1 MRTIKELIGGDRERL
16 PGTIGKTS
24 LFVKEIIERYGQG
37 GNYVFDPASLVYL
50 FPSVPEEQEEPEK
63 RPEEEKAREYV
74 IREREIQKLEIREK
88 GSREFVQRILESAR
102 LPGAREILRRQ
113 SARQQAV
120 YWLRE
125 LVREYQSAERER
137 IRQIEEEIRTVG
149 QLEREEQQHTEVQ
162 NERVL
167 RELAGR
173 AGAESIFL
181 PLLKESQIREIF
193 IRLLEKVREEAPEI
207 WERIR
212 TDITNITGEN
222 AIPEEAGQVLSY
234 RKEQLRELLA
244 FTEKALYLLHTREQ
258 AENAREAGKD
268 KEEDEDAQETG
279 TGVPSAMEAA
289 GEQLQ
294 MLEQAWIC
302 LRSEDFHLES
312 IQNYHDG
319 IQKLRESIREWQ
331 NAESTYREREIRD
344 QIRENVR
351 QLEIRRSRLEET
363 AERTERLLAET
374 DFVRTEAA
382 EKAER
387 ETEEKAEEKTIEKTT
402 DSIKTDYRE
411 QIHLEHL
418 QTERLHAEK
427 RHTENIHT
435 ENIHIEQTQSSA
447 EEALKTSL
455 TEERLRRE
463 LEERIKKSVQSS
475 GEDRQKP
482 GGSQTEPGRQER
494 EDRIKTLIMA
504 EAKLL
509 PLIGRMS
516 GKTWESFREE
526 TAGSRQ
532 RDYLLEQMTLEEFWQ
547 AESRV
552 LEKYTLD
559 EQERS
564 SLERLERELVY
575 RDIPENLE
583 NPKRSALSGAQ
594 EWEETV
600 WQPFIREH
608 TIQTEVSEQDTLR
621 REVEKIREFT
631 DIQENMREMAG
642 GTLLVTR
649 SVRDLGIVE
658 EKIRRLASARMP
670 EEAAAVSGRSAERG
684 RAAVKAESAI
694 TMEAAAEEKTAAG
707 EQAVTEEIAEERI
720 LRLLRS
726 EERLLYGEER
736 LLHRQEAGGAESDG
750 SAGSA
755 VGAERTEQESGY
767 ERLAGLEY
775 HDPASAQEMSAIEG
789 ARDGRRQERFRHNT
803 AAAER
808 ERQEQKRSE
817 QQQRELKILQET
829 ARRQAEELSRM
840 QEQQKQLEE
849 ELSRTKEQA
858 SPAAQEEMVMRRF
871 QEELRL
877 ERLRRGLD

>member
-125 LVREYQSAERER
+125 LVREYQSAEREQ
-137 IRQIEEEIRTVG
+137 IRQIEAEICTAG
-149 QLEREEQQHTEVQ
+149 QLEREERQHTEVQ
-162 NERVL
+162 IERVL

-181 PLLKESQIREIF
+181 PLLKEGQIREIF

-212 TDITNITGEN
+212 TDITNITDITGEN
-222 AIPEEAGQVLSY
+222 AVPEEAGQILSY
-234 RKEQLRELLA
+234 RKEQLKELLT
-244 FTEKALYLLHTREQ
+244 FTERALYLLHTREQ
-258 AENAREAGKD
+258 AKNARKDGKD

-279 TGVPSAMEAA
+279 AGVPSAMEAA

-302 LRSEDFHLES
+302 LRSGDFHLES

-435 ENIHIEQTQSSA
+435 EKIYKENIYTEQTQSSA

-631 DIQENMREMAG
+631 DIQENAREMAG

-670 EEAAAVSGRSAERG
+670 EEADAGEKIS
-684 RAAVKAESAI
+684 
-694 TMEAAAEEKTAAG
+694 AEEKTAAG

-720 LRLLRS
+720 LRLLHS

>member
-1 MRTIKELIGGDRERL
+1 M
-16 PGTIGKTS
+16 
-24 LFVKEIIERYGQG
+24 
-37 GNYVFDPASLVYL
+37 
-50 FPSVPEEQEEPEK
+50 
-63 RPEEEKAREYV
+63 

-162 NERVL
+162 IERIL

-181 PLLKESQIREIF
+181 PLLKERQIREIF
-193 IRLLEKVREEAPEI
+193 IRLLEKVREEAP
-207 WERIR
+207 RNLGNR
-212 TDITNITGEN
+212 LSTDITNITDIMGEN
-222 AIPEEAGQVLSY
+222 AVPEEAGQILSY
-234 RKEQLRELLA
+234 RKEQLKELLT
-244 FTEKALYLLHTREQ
+244 FTERALYLLHTREQ
-258 AENAREAGKD
+258 AKNAREVGKD

-279 TGVPSAMEAA
+279 AGVSSAMEAA

-435 ENIHIEQTQSSA
+435 EKIYKENIYTEQTQSSA

-475 GEDRQKP
+475 REDRQKP
-482 GGSQTEPGRQER
+482 GGSQTEPGRQEW

-559 EQERS
+559 EQERG

-583 NPKRSALSGAQ
+583 NPKRSALSRAQ

-608 TIQTEVSEQDTLR
+608 TIQTELSEQDTLR

-631 DIQENMREMAG
+631 DIQENAREMAG

-670 EEAAAVSGRSAERG
+670 EEADAGEKIS
-684 RAAVKAESAI
+684 
-694 TMEAAAEEKTAAG
+694 AEEKTAAG
-707 EQAVTEEIAEERI
+707 EQAVTEEIAEKRI

-736 LLHRQEAGGAESDG
+736 LLHRQEAGGADSDG

-755 VGAERTEQESGY
+755 AGAERTEQESGY

>member
-50 FPSVPEEQEEPEK
+50 FPSAPEEQEEPEK

-102 LPGAREILRRQ
+102 LPGAREILRHQ

-149 QLEREEQQHTEVQ
+149 QLEREELRIKREDRQTRTEFQTELRMEEGQQRTEAQ
-162 NERVL
+162 IERVL

-193 IRLLEKVREEAPEI
+193 IRLLEKVREEAPEV
-207 WERIR
+207 WGRIS
-212 TDITNITGEN
+212 TDISNITDIVGEN
-222 AIPEEAGQVLSY
+222 TVPEEAGQILSY
-234 RKEQLRELLA
+234 RKEQLKELLT
-244 FTEKALYLLHTREQ
+244 FTERALYLLHTREQ
-258 AENAREAGKD
+258 AKNAWKDGKD
-268 KEEDEDAQETG
+268 KEEDEDARETEA
-279 TGVPSAMEAA
+279 GVPSAMDAA

-302 LRSEDFHLES
+302 LRHENFHLES

-319 IQKLRESIREWQ
+319 IQKLRESIRKWQ
-331 NAESTYREREIRD
+331 NAESTYRERELRD

-387 ETEEKAEEKTIEKTT
+387 ETGEKAAEKTT
-402 DSIKTDYRE
+402 GSIETGYGE

-418 QTERLHAEK
+418 QTEHLHAEN
-427 RHTENIHT
+427 RHTGNIHT
-435 ENIHIEQTQSSA
+435 ENIHIERTQPRT

-482 GGSQTEPGRQER
+482 GGSQTEAGRQEW

-559 EQERS
+559 EQERG

-583 NPKRSALSGAQ
+583 NPKRSALSRAQ

-608 TIQTEVSEQDTLR
+608 TIQAELSEQDTLR
-621 REVEKIREFT
+621 REVEKIHEFT
-631 DIQENMREMAG
+631 DIQENAWEMAG
-642 GTLLVTR
+642 GTLLVAR
-649 SVRDLGIVE
+649 DVRDLGIVE
-658 EKIRRLASARMP
+658 EKIRRLVSARMP
-670 EEAAAVSGRSAERG
+670 EEAAAGEKIS
-684 RAAVKAESAI
+684 
-694 TMEAAAEEKTAAG
+694 AEEKTAAG
-707 EQAVTEEIAEERI
+707 EQAVTEEIAEKRI
-720 LRLLRS
+720 LRLLHL
-726 EERLLYGEER
+726 EERLFYGEER
-736 LLHRQEAGGAESDG
+736 LLHRQEAGGADSDG
-750 SAGSA
+750 SAA
-755 VGAERTEQESGY
+755 GAERIEQASGY

-789 ARDGRRQERFRHNT
+789 AQAGRRQERFRHNT
-803 AAAER
+803 ATAER

-829 ARRQAEELSRM
+829 ARRQAEELSRI

-849 ELSRTKEQA
+849 ELSKTKEQA
-858 SPAAQEEMVMRRF
+858 SPGAQEEMVMRRF

>member
-50 FPSVPEEQEEPEK
+50 FPSVPEEQEEPKK

-74 IREREIQKLEIREK
+74 IRERELQKLEIREK

-137 IRQIEEEIRTVG
+137 IRQIEEEIRTAG
-149 QLEREEQQHTEVQ
+149 RLEREELRHTEVQ
-162 NERVL
+162 IERVL

-181 PLLKESQIREIF
+181 PLLKESQIRESF
-193 IRLLEKVREEAPEI
+193 IRLLETVREEDPEV
-207 WERIR
+207 WERIS
-212 TDITNITGEN
+212 TDITNITDIVGEN
-222 AIPEEAGQVLSY
+222 TVLEKAGQILSY

-244 FTEKALYLLHTREQ
+244 FTERALYLLHTREQ
-258 AENAREAGKD
+258 AENAREDGKD
-268 KEEDEDAQETG
+268 REDREDKEDREDTRRTAA
-279 TGVPSAMEAA
+279 GVPSAMEAA

-302 LRSEDFHLES
+302 LRHEDFHLES

-319 IQKLRESIREWQ
+319 IQKLQESIREWQ
-331 NAESTYREREIRD
+331 NAESTYREREVRD
-344 QIRENVR
+344 QIRENLR
-351 QLEIRRSRLEET
+351 QLEIRRNLLEKEREEIFRARYIEERQNLEET
-363 AERTERLLAET
+363 AEKIERILLETGVLERVRLERAEKFIKEEILRAKYIEERQNLEETVERTERLLVET
-374 DFVRTEAA
+374 DFAKMGAA
-382 EKAER
+382 EKAE
-387 ETEEKAEEKTIEKTT
+387 EKTEEKAEEKAAEKTT
-402 DSIKTDYRE
+402 GS
-411 QIHLEHL
+411 
-418 QTERLHAEK
+418 TENIYK
-427 RHTENIHT
+427 ENIHT
-435 ENIHIEQTQSSA
+435 EQTYSST

-455 TEERLRRE
+455 TEGRIRQE
-463 LEERIKKSVQSS
+463 LEE
-475 GEDRQKP
+475 
-482 GGSQTEPGRQER
+482 
-494 EDRIKTLIMA
+494 RIKTLIMA

-526 TAGSRQ
+526 PEGSRQ

-583 NPKRSALSGAQ
+583 NPKRSALSRAQ

-608 TIQTEVSEQDTLR
+608 TIQTERSEQDTLR

-631 DIQENMREMAG
+631 EIEENAREMAG

-649 SVRDLGIVE
+649 SIRDLGIVE
-658 EKIRRLASARMP
+658 EKIRRLASARIP
-670 EEAAAVSGRSAERG
+670 EEAAAGEKTS
-684 RAAVKAESAI
+684 
-694 TMEAAAEEKTAAG
+694 AEEKTVAREQIAA
-707 EQAVTEEIAEERI
+707 EEIAEKRI
-720 LRLLRS
+720 LRLLHS
-726 EERLLYGEER
+726 EER
-736 LLHRQEAGGAESDG
+736 LLHRQEAGGADSDG
-750 SAGSA
+750 SAA
-755 VGAERTEQESGY
+755 GAERMEQESGY

-775 HDPASAQEMSAIEG
+775 HDPASAQEMPAIEG
-789 ARDGRRQERFRHNT
+789 ARAGRRQERFRHNT

-817 QQQRELKILQET
+817 QQQRELKILQDT

-849 ELSRTKEQA
+849 ELSRTREQA
-858 SPAAQEEMVMRRF
+858 SPGAQEEMVMRRF

>member
-137 IRQIEEEIRTVG
+137 IRQIEEEIRTAG

-212 TDITNITGEN
+212 TDITNITDIMGEN
-222 AIPEEAGQVLSY
+222 AVPEEAGQILSY
-234 RKEQLRELLA
+234 RKEQLKELLT
-244 FTEKALYLLHTREQ
+244 FTERALYLLHTREQ
-258 AENAREAGKD
+258 AKNAREVGKD

-279 TGVPSAMEAA
+279 AGVSSAMEAA

-331 NAESTYREREIRD
+331 NAESTYREWEIRD

-363 AERTERLLAET
+363 AERTERLWAET

-435 ENIHIEQTQSSA
+435 EKIYKENIYTEQTQSSA

-583 NPKRSALSGAQ
+583 NPKRSALFRAQ

-608 TIQTEVSEQDTLR
+608 TIQTELSEQDTLR

-642 GTLLVTR
+642 GTLLAAR
-649 SVRDLGIVE
+649 GIRDLGIVE

-670 EEAAAVSGRSAERG
+670 EEADAGEKIS
-684 RAAVKAESAI
+684 
-694 TMEAAAEEKTAAG
+694 AEEKTAAG

-849 ELSRTKEQA
+849 ELSRTKEQV

>member
-1 MRTIKELIGGDRERL
+1 MRTIKELIGGDRELL

-50 FPSVPEEQEEPEK
+50 FPSAPEEQEEPEK

-125 LVREYQSAERER
+125 LVREYQSAEREQ
-137 IRQIEEEIRTVG
+137 IRQIEAEICTAG
-149 QLEREEQQHTEVQ
+149 QLEREERQHTEVQ
-162 NERVL
+162 IERVL

-181 PLLKESQIREIF
+181 PLLKERQIREIF

-207 WERIR
+207 WERLS
-212 TDITNITGEN
+212 TDITNITDIMGEN
-222 AIPEEAGQVLSY
+222 AVPEEAGQILSY
-234 RKEQLRELLA
+234 RKEQLKELLT
-244 FTEKALYLLHTREQ
+244 FTERALYLLHIREQ
-258 AENAREAGKD
+258 AKNAREDGKD

-279 TGVPSAMEAA
+279 AGVLSAMEAA

-302 LRSEDFHLES
+302 LRSGDFHLES

-331 NAESTYREREIRD
+331 NAESTYRERELRD

-387 ETEEKAEEKTIEKTT
+387 ETGEKAAEKTT
-402 DSIKTDYRE
+402 GSIETGYGE

-418 QTERLHAEK
+418 QTEHLHAEN
-427 RHTENIHT
+427 RHTGNIHT
-435 ENIHIEQTQSSA
+435 ENIHIERTQSSA

-482 GGSQTEPGRQER
+482 GGSQTEPGRQEWEGR
-494 EDRIKTLIMA
+494 VKTLIMA

-559 EQERS
+559 EQERG

-583 NPKRSALSGAQ
+583 NPKRSALSRAQ

-608 TIQTEVSEQDTLR
+608 TIQTELSEQDTLR

-631 DIQENMREMAG
+631 DIQENAREMAG

-670 EEAAAVSGRSAERG
+670 EEADAGEKIS
-684 RAAVKAESAI
+684 
-694 TMEAAAEEKTAAG
+694 AEEKTAAG
-707 EQAVTEEIAEERI
+707 EQAVTEEIAEKRI

-736 LLHRQEAGGAESDG
+736 LLHRQEAGGADSDG

-755 VGAERTEQESGY
+755 AGAERIEQASGY
-767 ERLAGLEY
+767 EKLAGLEY

-789 ARDGRRQERFRHNT
+789 AQAGRRQERFRHNT
-803 AAAER
+803 ATAER

-829 ARRQAEELSRM
+829 ARRQAEELSRI

-849 ELSRTKEQA
+849 ELSKTKEQA
-858 SPAAQEEMVMRRF
+858 SPGAQEEMVMRRF

>member
-1 MRTIKELIGGDRERL
+1 M
-16 PGTIGKTS
+16 
-24 LFVKEIIERYGQG
+24 
-37 GNYVFDPASLVYL
+37 
-50 FPSVPEEQEEPEK
+50 
-63 RPEEEKAREYV
+63 
-74 IREREIQKLEIREK
+74 
-88 GSREFVQRILESAR
+88 
-102 LPGAREILRRQ
+102 
-113 SARQQAV
+113 
-120 YWLRE
+120 
-125 LVREYQSAERER
+125 
-137 IRQIEEEIRTVG
+137 
-149 QLEREEQQHTEVQ
+149 
-162 NERVL
+162 
-167 RELAGR
+167 
-173 AGAESIFL
+173 
-181 PLLKESQIREIF
+181 
-193 IRLLEKVREEAPEI
+193 
-207 WERIR
+207 
-212 TDITNITGEN
+212 GEN
-222 AIPEEAGQVLSY
+222 AVPEEAGQILSY
-234 RKEQLRELLA
+234 RKEQLKELLT
-244 FTEKALYLLHTREQ
+244 FTERALYLLHTREQ
-258 AENAREAGKD
+258 AKNAREVGKD

-279 TGVPSAMEAA
+279 AGVSSAMEDTRSRV
-289 GEQLQ
+289 Q

-435 ENIHIEQTQSSA
+435 EKIYKENIYTEQTQSSA

-475 GEDRQKP
+475 REDRQKP
-482 GGSQTEPGRQER
+482 GGSQTEPGRQEW

-559 EQERS
+559 EQERG

-583 NPKRSALSGAQ
+583 NPKRSALSRAQ
-594 EWEETV
+594 EWRKRYGS
-600 WQPFIREH
+600 P
-608 TIQTEVSEQDTLR
+608 L
-621 REVEKIREFT
+621 
-631 DIQENMREMAG
+631 
-642 GTLLVTR
+642 
-649 SVRDLGIVE
+649 
-658 EKIRRLASARMP
+658 
-670 EEAAAVSGRSAERG
+670 SGNIPSRQSFQNRIRSAEKWKKSVSLQIYRKTRG
-684 RAAVKAESAI
+684 RW
-694 TMEAAAEEKTAAG
+694 
-707 EQAVTEEIAEERI
+707 Q
-720 LRLLRS
+720 
-726 EERLLYGEER
+726 
-736 LLHRQEAGGAESDG
+736 
-750 SAGSA
+750 
-755 VGAERTEQESGY
+755 AERCW
-767 ERLAGLEY
+767 
-775 HDPASAQEMSAIEG
+775 
-789 ARDGRRQERFRHNT
+789 
-803 AAAER
+803 
-808 ERQEQKRSE
+808 
-817 QQQRELKILQET
+817 
-829 ARRQAEELSRM
+829 
-840 QEQQKQLEE
+840 
-849 ELSRTKEQA
+849 
-858 SPAAQEEMVMRRF
+858 
-871 QEELRL
+871 
-877 ERLRRGLD
+877 

>member
-50 FPSVPEEQEEPEK
+50 FPSVPEEQEEPKK

-137 IRQIEEEIRTVG
+137 IRQIEKEIRTVG

-162 NERVL
+162 IERIL

-181 PLLKESQIREIF
+181 PLLRESQIREVF
-193 IRLLEKVREEAPEI
+193 VRLFEKVREEDPEV
-207 WERIR
+207 WERIS
-212 TDITNITGEN
+212 TDITNITGED

-258 AENAREAGKD
+258 AENAREDRED
-268 KEEDEDAQETG
+268 KEDREDIRRTAA
-279 TGVPSAMEAA
+279 GVPSAMEAA

-302 LRSEDFHLES
+302 LRHEDFHLEA

-331 NAESTYREREIRD
+331 NAESTYQEREIRD
-344 QIRENVR
+344 QIRENLR

-363 AERTERLLAET
+363 RFREEEQVLRTENTYRNIYEERSRLEHLQTDRFDTEQMQASEKKTIEEFRSRLTEERSRLRESLERAEKLIKEENRLRTERIRTEEHAEETIEKTSEEEREEILRARYIEERQNLEETVERTERLLAET
-374 DFVRTEAA
+374 DFVKMGAA
-382 EKAER
+382 EKAE
-387 ETEEKAEEKTIEKTT
+387 EKIEEKAEEKAAEKTAGST
-402 DSIKTDYRE
+402 KTGYGE

-418 QTERLHAEK
+418 QTERLHAEN

-435 ENIHIEQTQSSA
+435 ENIHIEQTQFRT

-455 TEERLRRE
+455 TEERLLRE

-494 EDRIKTLIMA
+494 EDWIKTLIMA

-575 RDIPENLE
+575 RDMPENLE
-583 NPKRSALSGAQ
+583 NPKRSALSRAQ

-608 TIQTEVSEQDTLR
+608 TVQTEFSEQDTLR

-631 DIQENMREMAG
+631 EIQENAQEMAG
-642 GTLLVTR
+642 GTLLITR

-670 EEAAAVSGRSAERG
+670 EEAAARE
-684 RAAVKAESAI
+684 K
-694 TMEAAAEEKTAAG
+694 AAAEEKNCCKS
-707 EQAVTEEIAEERI
+707 TECR
-720 LRLLRS
+720 RRN
-726 EERLLYGEER
+726 RGEENPAPAPLGGAPALWR
-736 LLHRQEAGGAESDG
+736 GTPAPQAGG
-750 SAGSA
+750 
-755 VGAERTEQESGY
+755 
-767 ERLAGLEY
+767 
-775 HDPASAQEMSAIEG
+775 
-789 ARDGRRQERFRHNT
+789 
-803 AAAER
+803 
-808 ERQEQKRSE
+808 
-817 QQQRELKILQET
+817 
-829 ARRQAEELSRM
+829 
-840 QEQQKQLEE
+840 
-849 ELSRTKEQA
+849 
-858 SPAAQEEMVMRRF
+858 
-871 QEELRL
+871 
-877 ERLRRGLD
+877 RRGGQ

>member
-125 LVREYQSAERER
+125 LVREYQSAEREQ
-137 IRQIEEEIRTVG
+137 IRQIEAEICTAG
-149 QLEREEQQHTEVQ
+149 QLEREERQHTEVQ
-162 NERVL
+162 IERVL

-181 PLLKESQIREIF
+181 PLLKEGQIREIF

-207 WERIR
+207 WERIS
-212 TDITNITGEN
+212 TDITNITDITGEN
-222 AIPEEAGQVLSY
+222 AVPEEAGQILSY
-234 RKEQLRELLA
+234 RKEQLKELLT
-244 FTEKALYLLHTREQ
+244 FTERALYLLHTREQ
-258 AENAREAGKD
+258 AKNARKDGKD

-279 TGVPSAMEAA
+279 AGVPSAMEAA

-302 LRSEDFHLES
+302 LRHENFHLES

-319 IQKLRESIREWQ
+319 IQKLRESIRKWQ
-331 NAESTYREREIRD
+331 NAESTYRERELRD

-363 AERTERLLAET
+363 AERTKRLLAET

-418 QTERLHAEK
+418 QTEHLHAEN
-427 RHTENIHT
+427 RHTGNIHT
-435 ENIHIEQTQSSA
+435 ENIHIERTQSSA

-482 GGSQTEPGRQER
+482 GGSQTEPGRQEW

-559 EQERS
+559 EQERG

-583 NPKRSALSGAQ
+583 NPKRSALSRAQ

-608 TIQTEVSEQDTLR
+608 TIQTELSEQDTLR

-631 DIQENMREMAG
+631 DIQENAREMAG
-642 GTLLVTR
+642 GTLLAAR

-670 EEAAAVSGRSAERG
+670 EEADAGEKIS
-684 RAAVKAESAI
+684 
-694 TMEAAAEEKTAAG
+694 AEEKTAAG
-707 EQAVTEEIAEERI
+707 EQAVTEEIAEKRI

-736 LLHRQEAGGAESDG
+736 LLHRQEAGGADSDG

-755 VGAERTEQESGY
+755 AGAERTEQESGY

-829 ARRQAEELSRM
+829 ARRQAEELSRI

-849 ELSRTKEQA
+849 ELSKTKEQA
-858 SPAAQEEMVMRRF
+858 SPGAQEEMVMRRF

>member
-125 LVREYQSAERER
+125 LVREYQSAEREQ
-137 IRQIEEEIRTVG
+137 IRQIEAEICTAG
-149 QLEREEQQHTEVQ
+149 QLEREERQHTEVQ
-162 NERVL
+162 IERVL

-181 PLLKESQIREIF
+181 PLLKEGQIREIF

-207 WERIR
+207 WERIS
-212 TDITNITGEN
+212 TDITNITDITGEN
-222 AIPEEAGQVLSY
+222 AVPEEAGQILSY
-234 RKEQLRELLA
+234 RKEQLKELLT
-244 FTEKALYLLHTREQ
+244 FTERALYLLHTREQ
-258 AENAREAGKD
+258 AKNARKDGKD

-279 TGVPSAMEAA
+279 AGVPSAMEAA

-302 LRSEDFHLES
+302 LRHENFHLES

-319 IQKLRESIREWQ
+319 IQKLRESIRKWQ
-331 NAESTYREREIRD
+331 NAESTYRERELRD

-418 QTERLHAEK
+418 QTEHLHAEN
-427 RHTENIHT
+427 RHTGNIHT
-435 ENIHIEQTQSSA
+435 ENIHIERTQSSA

-482 GGSQTEPGRQER
+482 GGSQTEPGRQEW

-559 EQERS
+559 EQERG

-583 NPKRSALSGAQ
+583 NPKRSALSRAQ

-608 TIQTEVSEQDTLR
+608 TIQTELSEQDTLR

-631 DIQENMREMAG
+631 DIQENAREMAG

-670 EEAAAVSGRSAERG
+670 EEADAGEKIS
-684 RAAVKAESAI
+684 
-694 TMEAAAEEKTAAG
+694 AEEKTAAG
-707 EQAVTEEIAEERI
+707 EQAVTEEIAEKRI

-736 LLHRQEAGGAESDG
+736 LLHRQEAGGADSDG
-750 SAGSA
+750 SAA
-755 VGAERTEQESGY
+755 GAERTEQESGY

-849 ELSRTKEQA
+849 ELSRTREQA
-858 SPAAQEEMVMRRF
+858 SPGAQEEMVMRRF